1 MILVAPVWCSR
12 VGDAPAAVH
21 RSVWCGDVVP
31 VTGDGGAVAA
41 GAVSRWR
48 ALDAGGGAAGGGPA
62 GGALAMTVQRD
73 ERERAPR
80 TRFMITDILH
90 DAAPRDLSAHRDSD
104 SDRSA
109 TDSPG
114 KRQCGLI

>member
-1 MILVAPVWCSR
+1 M
-12 VGDAPAAVH
+12 
-21 RSVWCGDVVP
+21 
-31 VTGDGGAVAA
+31 AA